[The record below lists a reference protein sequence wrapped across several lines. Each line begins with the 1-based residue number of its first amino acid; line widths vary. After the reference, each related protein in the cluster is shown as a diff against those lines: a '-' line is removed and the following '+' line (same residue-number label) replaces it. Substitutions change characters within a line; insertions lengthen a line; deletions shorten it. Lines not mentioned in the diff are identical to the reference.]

1 MRQSIS
7 SSKEMQDLIFKYL
20 LWVSYSVLYFNWP
33 VSNWSDLTF
42 KHCLKPVQLVANSKE
57 HSSQIL
63 NLDMLSSAQAFLTNK
78 SYLLS
83 PVLSSDSLASFPLAG
98 LIAKLGCFVSGTFA
112 RWFRR
117 ALRRCRNRACT
128 VFRVR
133 HWVCSSQRRACRSP
147 WRHVNLRVTAQ
158 REKRWGIVR
167 WNSITVHYRWRIEV
181 GRRANSLICLIKT
194 VHVRHA
200 FENRNQRNTGSSYK
214 WERHQAVEIN
224 ILSH

>member
-83 PVLSSDSLASFPLAG
+83 PVLSSDSLASFPDWQGSSLSS
-98 LIAKLGCFVSGTFA
+98 FVS
-112 RWFRR
+112 
-117 ALRRCRNRACT
+117 
-128 VFRVR
+128 
-133 HWVCSSQRRACRSP
+133 WVE
-147 WRHVNLRVTAQ
+147 L
-158 REKRWGIVR
+158 
-167 WNSITVHYRWRIEV
+167 
-181 GRRANSLICLIKT
+181 SLGDSGGL
-194 VHVRHA
+194 
-200 FENRNQRNTGSSYK
+200 
-214 WERHQAVEIN
+214 WDAVETGLVRFSEFVTGFAALKGGLVEAPGGMWISELRPSGKN
-224 ILSH
+224 GGE